1 MAASKPK
8 ARPHGSPMDTSRAVD
23 EFMAGLDHPFK
34 AEIEA
39 IRAAILGVDS
49 AIAEGIKWN
58 APSFRKGEYFATVHL
73 REKKGVAL
81 ILHLGAK
88 ARDLPAGGLGIDDR
102 ARQLKWLAKDR
113 AMVLFTSLADFASR
127 KAEFERILRQWIVH
141 VG

>member
-1 MAASKPK
+1 VAAGKPR
-8 ARPHGSPMDTSRAVD
+8 ARSHDSPMDTSRAVD

-49 AIAEGIKWN
+49 AIAEGIKW
-58 APSFRKGEYFATVHL
+58 
-73 REKKGVAL
+73 
-81 ILHLGAK
+81 
-88 ARDLPAGGLGIDDR
+88 
-102 ARQLKWLAKDR
+102 LAKDR